1 MTPHDFAKGRGA
13 KVFVVHPRRTRLWDL
28 RAGSVREVHRVLAA
42 REPELAYNTVQTLL
56 KIMEDKGL
64 VTHVEEG
71 RAFVYTARCS
81 RDDTAGRFLDRF
93 FDGMASHLVS
103 SLLAGERI
111 PPEELD
117 RIGELITRARRRKA
131 RGEGAP

>member
-1 MTPHDFAKGRGA
+1 MANPGREPTRREMEIL
-13 KVFVVHPRRTRLWDL
+13 KVLWDQ
-28 RAGSVREVHRVLAA
+28 GPSSVRDVHRVLAA

-56 KIMEDKGL
+56 KLMEGKDL
-64 VTHVEEG
+64 VVHVEEG
-71 RAFVYTARCS
+71 RAFIYTARFT
-81 RDDTAGRFLDRF
+81 RDDTAGHFLDRV

-117 RIGELITRARRRKA
+117 RIQALIALARRGGGKE
-131 RGEGAP
+131 EGP